1 MRMGFLELTLIPDYR
16 GFLLMILPPGGFIAL
31 GFLLAG
37 KRCWTEQAIEHSGML
52 KRFPD
57 IDLETQRVGI
67 FGKLAKLNSPVKDGD
82 RVEIYRDITADPE
95 TVERRDVVE

>member
-1 MRMGFLELTLIPDYR
+1 MHIGVAYADKFDRLWLKLEVPD
-16 GFLLMILPPGGFIAL
+16 GS
-31 GFLLAG
+31 
-37 KRCWTEQAIEHSGML
+37 TVEQAIEHSGML